1 MLADATRLAEKIKK
15 AALDVQRA
23 SKPVNVYFGEVVSKV
38 PLKVYIE
45 PKLELSEKQI
55 SLARNVTDYTVQ
67 IDGKRVVVKNGL
79 NVGDKVILIRQQEGK
94 KYILI
99 DRTGG

>member
-1 MLADATRLAEKIKK
+1 M
-15 AALDVQRA
+15 
-23 SKPVNVYFGEVVSKV
+23 

>member
-45 PKLELSEKQI
+45 PKLELSE
-55 SLARNVTDYTVQ
+55 
-67 IDGKRVVVKNGL
+67 
-79 NVGDKVILIRQQEGK
+79 
-94 KYILI
+94 
-99 DRTGG
+99 